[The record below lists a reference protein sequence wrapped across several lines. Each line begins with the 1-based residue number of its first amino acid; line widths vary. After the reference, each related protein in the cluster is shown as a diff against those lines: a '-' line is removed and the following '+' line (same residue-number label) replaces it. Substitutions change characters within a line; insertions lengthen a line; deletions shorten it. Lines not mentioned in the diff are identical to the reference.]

1 MVIDKKIS
9 EVFELGET
17 IKEKLIELKNES
29 IEKTYREN
37 IQKLVNELKVKQ
49 AVLKIKIY
57 KRVLR
62 LKKSFPEMH
71 SENITKFMKQK
82 ISLEDLKEKI
92 EKYKRK

>member
-62 LKKSFPEMH
+62 LKKSFPE
-71 SENITKFMKQK
+71 ITPF
-82 ISLEDLKEKI
+82 LNLAELF
-92 EKYKRK
+92 